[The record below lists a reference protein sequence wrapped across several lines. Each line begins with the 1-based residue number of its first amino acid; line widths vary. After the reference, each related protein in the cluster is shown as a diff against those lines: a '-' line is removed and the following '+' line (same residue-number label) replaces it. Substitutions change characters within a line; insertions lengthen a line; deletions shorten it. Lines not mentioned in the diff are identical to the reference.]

1 MKAILYI
8 EFCNYVDHPLGGHLS
23 FAKHL
28 TTAMKG
34 DIDLVGITTDGD
46 YPVGEWQKRII
57 SGYEYNYYNI
67 RNQGKSFKKPIIPS
81 RIPDY
86 FTLRKHIKRI
96 LCHRDYDF
104 IIVQTPEVLFTIP
117 KEFRS
122 RVILILPGCGN
133 PLLISRYRF
142 ARIFAKIYDKLFFH
156 FAKNVHIS
164 LAAADNDDISLYL
177 KRSNGL
183 VEKEK
188 VVQFP
193 TRYDAEIFKIIPQEK
208 AREELAIDQNELTI
222 VTTGRL
228 NWFKGWKFM
237 IDSFEIFAR
246 KHKNARL
253 HFIGKGEDEQ
263 KIRDY
268 IEQLNLSDKIS
279 LAGVHPLNVVAKY
292 LNAADMFIMGSY
304 FEGWSTSLVEAIAC
318 ANPCIVTKFSSA
330 HDLVK
335 NGENGFV
342 QDERNEANF
351 AKLMEDALNLDKDVI
366 RRFADNAYSMSVQ
379 TMRSQLNAILNFE

>member
-34 DIDLVGITTDGD
+34 DIDLVGITTDAES
-46 YPVGEWQKRII
+46 PLGEWGKRMIG
-57 SGYEYNYYNI
+57 SYEYNYYNI
-67 RNQGKSFKKPIIPS
+67 RNQKKSFKKPIIPS

-86 FTLRKHIKRI
+86 FTLKKHIKRI

-104 IIVQTPEVLFTIP
+104 IIVQTPEVLFAIP
-117 KEFRS
+117 KEFRN

-142 ARIFAKIYDKLFFH
+142 ARMFAQLYDRLFFH
-156 FAKNVHIS
+156 YAKSVHIS
-164 LAAADNDDISLYL
+164 LAAADNDDIDLYL

-183 VEKEK
+183 IMKDQ

-193 TRYDAEIFKIIPQEK
+193 TRYDADIFKIIPKET
-208 AREELAIDQNELTI
+208 ARKELSIANNELTI

-237 IDSFEIFAR
+237 IDAFDIFRR
-246 KHKNARL
+246 KHDNAKL
-253 HFIGKGEDEQ
+253 YFVGKGEDEQ

-268 IEQLNLSDKIS
+268 IEQINLSDKVC
-279 LAGVHPLNVVAKY
+279 LAGVHPLPVVAKY

-318 ANPCIVTKFSSA
+318 ANPCVVTKFSSA

-351 AKLMEDALNLDKDVI
+351 AKLMEDALSLDKDVI
-366 RRFADNAYSMSVQ
+366 RRFAKEAYCMSVQ
-379 TMRSQLNAILNFE
+379 TMREQLNNIIHFE